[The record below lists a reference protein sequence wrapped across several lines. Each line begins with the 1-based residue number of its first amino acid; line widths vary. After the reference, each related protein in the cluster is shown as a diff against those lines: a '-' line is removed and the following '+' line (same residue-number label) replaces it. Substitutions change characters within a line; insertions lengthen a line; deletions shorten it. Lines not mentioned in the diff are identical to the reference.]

1 MNMIKRRG
9 PAEWLQWLSVLA
21 LLAGSCFW
29 GPAPRAGADPAAG
42 GELKVVAVEAGHYHT
57 LALLSNGTVMAWGD
71 NKVGQLGEGTTPGG
85 IVLDNTPY
93 PYAVPVQERV
103 DGVVRPLTD
112 VVAIAGG
119 AQYSLALKRDGT
131 VWSWG
136 FNASGELGRT
146 PEGNPYTS
154 TAAERIP
161 ELSDIVQIAAADTHA
176 LALTAAG
183 EVWAWGDNQ
192 LGQAGIG
199 TGKGNFMYHPVQT
212 LAQPDDPDDPP
223 TPLAGIR
230 QIAANGSHSMALT
243 DDGRVLSWGY
253 NGRYQLGDGTLTH
266 RSYPGPVLLHDDDP
280 ADGDAKLPLTGIRTI
295 AAGRYHNVA
304 LDDGGRLWTWG
315 DNASGQLGLGH
326 TGSGIKR
333 ASLVPGTAAERFEEI
348 AAGGFHSIA
357 IREDGAVWTWGHN
370 RQGVLGRTG
379 GNDSTPL
386 PITAAAGGAPT
397 TGYCAASGGE
407 EHTVLLRCDGTL
419 WAVGGNSMFGDLLG
433 MLGGNL
439 TALSVSEPVPVTLA
453 NLTETVWNDPTLAA
467 GQPGEI
473 TLQLGFANTATPKTR
488 YALPIGTDKVEMAT
502 DDSSLLGPVGYKGS
516 GVFAAPFQANEA
528 GTYVVTA
535 KVNGI
540 DVPDQATV
548 RVTAAAPDAARSSLT
563 ASPGFAVADGNSAV
577 AITLR
582 LKDTYGNEVDIAP
595 EDVVFTASLGEVG
608 TASRRTDDGGA
619 VAYTANLTS
628 TSTGRAV
635 IGATVGGIPLDLS
648 AQVDFLAGAPD
659 SSRFA
664 LTASPASLPADGAS
678 AATITL
684 RMFDAQGNALTE
696 SGGAVRL
703 LSDLGE
709 LGTVTESVYGVYQ
722 ATLTS
727 DRPGIATI
735 GAERDG
741 QLIAQTAAVRWM
753 PVLTGISFAK
763 PSYEAA
769 VTNRVR
775 TKVNARYS
783 DDSSAELHAGV
794 TWQVRDSAIA
804 TVDGNGY
811 VTGRSRGT
819 TVVTATYGAY
829 QATAGVTVIDL
840 PSTDDPP
847 AETTPETNPGTNPDS
862 PAEPGTGPNEPA
874 EQPGGGDSDPGP
886 GRAAPAFSD
895 LSAHWAKE
903 AIERGAGAGFV
914 SGYPDGTFRPNGYVT
929 RAEFVS
935 MLARVIG
942 GSGSRT
948 PASPQAGETWPAWA
962 AEAIGQA
969 MAAGIAAGYPDGT
982 FRPHAPITRAEM
994 TVLAS
999 RALDLANRGL
1009 TPLGQPSRFRDE
1021 AEVPVWAKDAVA
1033 TLAAA
1038 GLLAGDDRGRF
1049 RPADRSTRAEAVVLL
1064 LRIVDRSAN

>member
-1 MNMIKRRG
+1 VKMIKRIG
-9 PAEWLQWLSVLA
+9 ASNIHLWLSVLA

-29 GPAPRAGADPAAG
+29 GPAPRAGADPAAD
-42 GELKVVAVEAGHYHT
+42 GELKVIAVEAGHYHT

-71 NKVGQLGEGTTPGG
+71 NMVGQLGEGTAPSG
-85 IVLDNTPY
+85 IMLDNTPY
-93 PYAVPVQERV
+93 HYAVPVQERV
-103 DGVVRPLTD
+103 GGVVQPLTD
-112 VVAIAGG
+112 VIAIAGG

-136 FNASGELGRT
+136 FNYSGELGRT

-176 LALTAAG
+176 LALTSAG

-192 LGQAGIG
+192 IGQAGIG
-199 TGKGNFMYHPVQT
+199 SGKGAFMYHPVQT
-212 LAQPDDPDDPP
+212 LVQPDDPSDPP
-223 TPLAGIR
+223 TPLASIR

-266 RSYPGPVLLHDDDP
+266 RFYPGSVYIHDNDP
-280 ADGDAKLPLTGIRTI
+280 TDGDAKLPLTGIRSI

-304 LDDGGRLWTWG
+304 LDNSDRIWTWG
-315 DNASGQLGLGH
+315 DNASGQLGLGN
-326 TGSGIKR
+326 TGADIKR
-333 ASLVPGTAAERFEEI
+333 ASLVPGTATERFEAI
-348 AAGGFHSIA
+348 AAGGFHTVA
-357 IREDGAVWTWGHN
+357 IQEDGTAWTWGSN
-370 RQGVLGRTG
+370 YEQGELGRPG
-379 GNDSTPL
+379 GHDSTPM
-386 PITAAAGGAPT
+386 PITTAAGGAPA
-397 TGYCAASGGE
+397 TGYCAASAGE

-419 WAVGGNSMFGDLLG
+419 WAVGGNSMFGELLG

-439 TALSVSEPVPVTLA
+439 TALSVSELVPVTLA
-453 NLTETVWNDPTLAA
+453 NLAETVWNDPTIAA
-467 GQPGEI
+467 GQHGEV
-473 TLQLGFANTATPKTR
+473 TLELGFSNTANPKTR
-488 YALPIGTDKVEMAT
+488 YTLPIGTDNVEMAT
-502 DDSSLLGPVGYKGS
+502 DDSSPLGPVAYKGN

-528 GTYVVTA
+528 GTYIVSA

-540 DVPDQATV
+540 DVPVQATV
-548 RVTAAAPDAARSSLT
+548 QVTAAAPDAARSTLA

-582 LKDTYGNEVDIAP
+582 MKDAYGNEVDIAP

-608 TASRRTDDGGA
+608 SASRTDDGGT

-628 TSTGRAV
+628 TSTGRAI
-635 IGATVGGIPLDLS
+635 IGVTVGGIPLDLS
-648 AQVDFLAGAPD
+648 ARVDFLAGAPD
-659 SSRFA
+659 SSRFV
-664 LTASPASLPADGAS
+664 LTASPPALPADGAS

-727 DRPGIATI
+727 DRPGTATI
-735 GAERDG
+735 GAELDG
-741 QLIAQTAAVRWM
+741 QLITQTAAVRWL
-753 PVLTGISFAK
+753 PILTGISFAK
-763 PSYEAA
+763 PSYEVAITDS
-769 VTNRVR
+769 VQ
-775 TKVNARYS
+775 TKVNAHYS
-783 DDSSAELHAGV
+783 DDSIVEHHAGV

-811 VTGRSRGT
+811 VAGRSRGT

-829 QATAGVTVIDL
+829 QATADIVVIDL
-840 PSTDDPP
+840 PSTDNPP
-847 AETTPETNPGTNPDS
+847 TETNPETAPETNPDS
-862 PAEPGTGPNEPA
+862 SAQSETGPNELA
-874 EQPGGGDSDPGP
+874 EQPSDGDSDSNPVP
-886 GRAAPAFSD
+886 AAPVFSD

-903 AIERGAGAGFV
+903 AIERGAKAGLI
-914 SGYPDGTFRPNGYVT
+914 SGYTDGTFRPNAYVT

-935 MLARVIG
+935 MLARVIDW
-942 GSGSRT
+942 SGSQT
-948 PASPQAGETWPAWA
+948 PASPQAGEIWPAWA
-962 AEAIGQA
+962 KEAIGQA
-969 MAAGIAAGYPDGT
+969 IAAGIAAGYPDGT
-982 FRPHAPITRAEM
+982 FRPDAPITRAEM
-994 TVLAS
+994 TVFVS
-999 RALDLANRGL
+999 RALALANRSL

-1021 AEVPVWAKDAVA
+1021 TEVPAWAKDAVA
-1033 TLAAA
+1033 SLAAA
-1038 GLLAGDDRGRF
+1038 GMLAGDDRGRF

-1064 LRIVDRSAN
+1064 LRIIDLSTT